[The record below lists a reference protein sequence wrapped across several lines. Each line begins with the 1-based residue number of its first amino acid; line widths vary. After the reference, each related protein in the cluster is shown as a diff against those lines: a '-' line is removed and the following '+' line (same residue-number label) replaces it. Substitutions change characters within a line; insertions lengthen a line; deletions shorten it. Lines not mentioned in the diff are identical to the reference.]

1 MLRLTPG
8 ALTSNRLEQRP
19 AGLPSDL
26 CVHGGVAPTHIDLVV
41 FQSDGPVRR
50 AFTSHE
56 ALAALR
62 QLDEPLWV
70 RIRGLADRRGIE
82 QLLAS
87 LGVPRLLMTP
97 LLHPPQRP
105 QVDCLEEAVMV
116 VLHRMAVGADPAD
129 LVSDQVAVLL
139 LPGLLISVE
148 ESSAGEAFPHLTGW
162 LLSRG
167 APIESTDLD
176 DILHF
181 LIDDI
186 LDDLFPILERISA
199 SLDQLEE
206 QVLASPNPH
215 QLNRTFDFRGNLR
228 TIRTQVWPLRH
239 QIRILVREQLPLL
252 SVDTMVGFQEMAEL
266 VELLHENCE
275 LLRNQC
281 DAISQAYAASVANRM
296 NQVMKTLTILTSIF
310 APLTLIAGVYGM
322 NFEHMPELH
331 LRFGY
336 YGALVVMA
344 VVAAVQSFW
353 LWRRGWF
360 QDWTSARR

>member
-19 AGLPSDL
+19 AGLPAEL
-26 CVHGGVAPTHIDLVV
+26 WVHGGVAPTHIDMVV

-56 ALAALR
+56 ALAAMR
-62 QLDEPLWV
+62 QLGEPLWL
-70 RIRGLADRRGIE
+70 RIRGLADLQGIQ

-87 LGVPRLLMTP
+87 LGVPSVLARP
-97 LLHPPQRP
+97 LLQPPQRP
-105 QVDCLEEAVMV
+105 QVDCLEDAVMV
-116 VLHRMAVGADPAD
+116 VIHRMAVGRDPAV
-129 LVSDQVAVLL
+129 LISDQVAVLL
-139 LPGLLISVE
+139 LPGVLISVE
-148 ESSAGEAFPHLTGW
+148 EAAAGEAFPDLTGW

-167 APIESTDLD
+167 APAESQDLD

-181 LIDDI
+181 LIDDL

-206 QVLASPNPH
+206 EVLASPNPR
-215 QLNRTFDFRGNLR
+215 QLNRTFEFRGNLR
-228 TIRTQVWPLRH
+228 TIRAQVWPLRH
-239 QIRILVREQLPLL
+239 QIRILLREQRPLL
-252 SVDTMVGFQEMAEL
+252 SHETMIGFQEMAEL

-281 DAISQAYAASVANRM
+281 DAISQAYAASVSNRM

-322 NFEHMPELH
+322 NFENMPELH
-331 LRFGY
+331 LRHGY
-336 YGALVVMA
+336 YGALLVMV
-344 VVAAVQSFW
+344 VVASIQTYW
-353 LWRRGWF
+353 LWKRGWF
-360 QDWTSARR
+360 KDWTSSR